1 MPQLAVDVGGAS
13 GSFTL
18 SPSIS
23 PSAGIAIALNAFQ
36 PPSAPLPSFPPRLAP
51 PGCTVHL
58 SVSLAASR
66 GLWDRSALLALSLSS
81 AVPARR
87 DQVVPPLCSPMLLAW
102 STRRSRARS
111 LRSACNV
118 LKTLILCG
126 VACSV
131 ATWLLR
137 SARLSLDASPVPDA
151 VLFAPEPPPRTPPGS
166 PPPPL
171 PPFPPS
177 PPSVPL
183 IGFVAPWNAES
194 EVGCCDGDGLDLL
207 RSYFVRRSPCQL
219 PTTCVW
225 ITARHA
231 MSPLSTCGAPAQNLM
246 GAGEATCRGDC
257 TVDEACLAYE
267 YSEPTEWAEAGG
279 GTTDGYGQKCALFK
293 SAPSGVASSDIV
305 CRCWVKTISK

>member
-1 MPQLAVDVGGAS
+1 MLAATVVAHAAS
-13 GSFTL
+13 SPARQEQPTL
-18 SPSIS
+18 QRPDAPAKALSGY
-23 PSAGIAIALNAFQ
+23 PSAATPTYVSPAHAAAKAAQAAVTAGLGEEAAIAAAQ
-36 PPSAPLPSFPPRLAP
+36 AAGDTAAGAAVAGSAAAATALQATTQVGPAPELDADYGTDILA
-51 PGCTVHL
+51 
-58 SVSLAASR
+58 
-66 GLWDRSALLALSLSS
+66 
-81 AVPARR
+81 
-87 DQVVPPLCSPMLLAW
+87 
-102 STRRSRARS
+102 
-111 LRSACNV
+111 
-118 LKTLILCG
+118 
-126 VACSV
+126 
-131 ATWLLR
+131 
-137 SARLSLDASPVPDA
+137 SLDASPVPDA

-207 RSYFVRRSPCQL
+207 RSYFVRRSPGQL